1 MNLIASILIILFF
14 LSRFYIVLIVL
25 KLSVGEVREEYLL
38 GCIYF
43 QMNINY

>member
-1 MNLIASILIILFF
+1 MNLIASILIISFF
-14 LSRFYIVLIVL
+14 LMRFYIVLIVL
-25 KLSVGEVREEYLL
+25 KLSVGGAREECFL